1 MRKKLIAKL
10 GILGLA
16 AIFLLSMASYS
27 IDKEVTTHGKPTKP
41 GKTNTEWIQFT
52 GDLQGG
58 QPVEGCCPNAGPFPE
73 YTMTL
78 LFEGDNFSE
87 GTYDG
92 QLFINRSPT
101 IAMAI

>member
-1 MRKKLIAKL
+1 VE
-10 GILGLA
+10 LA

-27 IDKEVTTHGKPTKP
+27 TDKEVTTKGKPDKPDKPDKP
-41 GKTNTEWIQFT
+41 GKPGESKTEWIAFE
-52 GDLQGG
+52 GHLVGG
-58 QPVEGCCPNAGPFPE
+58 QAVEGCCPNDGPFPE